1 MRDQMRT
8 DYEMDKEDLD
18 DVIDEE
24 ELVFL
29 REQKD
34 LKKHYRELFNQLK
47 TQKEMCSD
55 N

>member
-1 MRDQMRT
+1 MRT
-8 DYEMDKEDLD
+8 DYEMDREDLD

-47 TQKEMCSD
+47 THKEMCSD
-55 N
+55 NQS